1 MEGAARVFAGDFSGS
16 TLLVQADDGQ
26 SAAFVVTPGGIW
38 CRFVYLSGVIT
49 EITEAGD
56 MLRCRLADPTGAFN
70 LVIGGRNSPLA
81 EEFRKIPVP
90 SFVTV
95 TGRAQLYRRNETV
108 DLSIRPDHVVVVD
121 RAVRDQ
127 WTLAT
132 AKATLGQLEQVQL
145 ARQGRCTDKNIL
157 IAHRHYAHTAEQLQR
172 LAEMIDCAVQS
183 IKPTKPGSPNASD
196 APIQSEVISLHV
208 RELVIEIMKSTSS
221 PRGIAI
227 EEIISQA
234 GEQGIVTAEVLSA
247 IESLIVEDEC
257 YQPQKG
263 FVKPL

>member
-16 TLLVQADDGQ
+16 TLSVQADDGQ
-26 SAAFVVTPGGIW
+26 SAAFVVTPCGIW
-38 CRFVYLSGVIT
+38 CRFVYLSGAMT

-56 MLRCRLADPTGAFN
+56 MLRCRLADPTGVFN
-70 LVIGGRNSPLA
+70 LVIGGRNSLLA
-81 EEFRKIPVP
+81 EQFRKIPVP

-95 TGRAQLYRRNETV
+95 SGRAQLYRRNNTV
-108 DLSIRPDHVVVVD
+108 DLSIRPDHVIVVD
-121 RAVRDQ
+121 REVRDQ

-132 AKATLGQLEQVQL
+132 AKATLGQLEQVNL
-145 ARQGRCTDKNIL
+145 ARQGRCTDEHIL
-157 IAHRHYAHTAEQLQR
+157 KAYRHYAHTAEQLQA
-172 LAEMIDCAVQS
+172 LADMIGSAVQS
-183 IKPTKPGSPNASD
+183 IKPTVPGSPI
-196 APIQSEVISLHV
+196 PSEVTRSHV
-208 RELVIEIMKSTSS
+208 RELVMEIMKSTSS

-234 GEQGIVTAEVLSA
+234 VKQGIVKTEVLSA
-247 IESLIVEDEC
+247 IESLIIDDEC

>member
-16 TLLVQADDGQ
+16 TLSVPDDDGQ
-26 SAAFVVTPGGIW
+26 SPAWVVTPGAAW
-38 CRFVYLSGVIT
+38 CRQVFLAGAVT
-49 EITEAGD
+49 EITEDGD

-81 EEFRKIPVP
+81 EQFRKIPVP

-95 TGRAQLYRRNETV
+95 TGRAQLYRRNDKV
-108 DLSIRPDHVVVVD
+108 DLSVRPDHVVVVD

-132 AKATLGQLEQVQL
+132 AEATLGRLEQVRL
-145 ARQGRCTDKNIL
+145 AVQGQCTDNHIL
-157 IAHRHYAHTAEQLQR
+157 TAHRHYAHTAEHLNA
-172 LAEMIDCAVQS
+172 LADITGCAIQS
-183 IKPTKPGSPNASD
+183 IKPQEIIAAIQSD
-196 APIQSEVISLHV
+196 A
-208 RELVIEIMKSTSS
+208 RELVMEIMKGTNS
-221 PRGIAI
+221 PRGIAV

-234 GEQGIVTAEVLSA
+234 GEHGIAQADVLAA
-247 IESLIVEDEC
+247 IEALIVDDEC

-263 FVKPL
+263 FVKLL

>member
-16 TLLVQADDGQ
+16 TLSVQDPDGQ
-26 SAAFVVTPGGIW
+26 SAAWVVTPGAAW
-38 CRFVYLSGVIT
+38 CRQVYLAGAVT
-49 EITEAGD
+49 EVTENGD
-56 MLRCRLADPTGAFN
+56 MLLCRLADPTGAFT

-81 EEFRKIPVP
+81 GQVRNIPVP

-95 TGRAQLYRRNETV
+95 TGRAQLYRRNDTV

-132 AKATLGQLEQVQL
+132 AEATLGRLEQVRL
-145 ARQGRCTDKNIL
+145 ALQGRSNDAEIL
-157 IAHRHYAHTAEQLQR
+157 VAFRHYANTPEQLHA
-172 LAEMIDCAVQS
+172 LAEMIGSAVQS
-183 IKPTKPGSPNASD
+183 IRPVEPA
-196 APIQSEVISLHV
+196 APVQPAVISRHV
-208 RELVIEIMKSTSS
+208 LELVMEIMKSTSS
-221 PRGIAI
+221 PRGISV
-227 EEIISQA
+227 EEIILQA
-234 GEQGIVTAEVLSA
+234 GERGIAPAEVLSA
-247 IESLIVEDEC
+247 IESLIVDDEC

>member
-16 TLLVQADDGQ
+16 TLSVQADDGQ
-26 SAAFVVTPGGIW
+26 SAAWVVTPGAIW
-38 CRFVYLSGVIT
+38 CRFVYLSGAMT
-49 EITEAGD
+49 EITETGD

-81 EEFRKIPVP
+81 EQFRKIPVP

-95 TGRAQLYRRNETV
+95 TGRAQLYRRNDTV

-132 AKATLGQLEQVQL
+132 AKATLGQLEQVNL
-145 ARQGRCTDKNIL
+145 ARQGRCTDEHIL
-157 IAHRHYAHTAEQLQR
+157 TAYRHYAHTAEQLQA
-172 LAEMIDCAVQS
+172 LADMIGGAVQS
-183 IKPTKPGSPNASD
+183 IKPTEPGSS
-196 APIQSEVISLHV
+196 IQSEVIQSHV
-208 RELVIEIMKSTSS
+208 RELVMEIMKSTSS
-221 PRGIAI
+221 PRGITI

-234 GEQGIVTAEVLSA
+234 GEQGIVKAEVLSA

>member
-1 MEGAARVFAGDFSGS
+1 MEGAVRVFAGDFSGS
-16 TLLVQADDGQ
+16 TLSVQADDGQ
-26 SAAFVVTPGGIW
+26 SAAWVVTPGAGW
-38 CRFVYLSGVIT
+38 CRLVYLAGVIT
-49 EITEAGD
+49 EVTEAGD

-81 EEFRKIPVP
+81 EQFRKISIP

-95 TGRAQLYRRNETV
+95 TGRAQLYHRNDAV
-108 DLSIRPDHVVVVD
+108 DLTIRPVHVVVVD
-121 RAVRDQ
+121 RSIRDQ

-132 AKATLGQLEQVQL
+132 AEATLGRLEQVHL
-145 ARQGRCTDKNIL
+145 ARQGRCMDDHIL
-157 IAHRHYAHTAEQLQR
+157 TAHRHYAHNTEQLQA
-172 LAEMIDCAVQS
+172 LADMIGSAVQS
-183 IKPTKPGSPNASD
+183 IKPPESTEPI
-196 APIQSEVISLHV
+196 APIPSDV
-208 RELVIEIMKSTSS
+208 REQVMEIMKCSSS

-234 GEQGIVTAEVLSA
+234 GKQGIVKAEVLSA

>member
-16 TLLVQADDGQ
+16 TLSIQDDDGQ
-26 SAAFVVTPGGIW
+26 SAAWVVTPGAAW
-38 CRFVYLSGVIT
+38 CRFVYLAGAIT
-49 EITEAGD
+49 EVTENGD
-56 MLRCRLADPTGAFN
+56 MLRCRLADSTGAFN
-70 LVIGGRNSPLA
+70 LVIGGRNSPLT
-81 EEFRKIPVP
+81 EQFRKIPVP

-95 TGRAQLYRRNETV
+95 TGRAQIYRRNDTV
-108 DLSIRPDHVVVVD
+108 FLSIRPDHVVVVD

-132 AKATLGQLEQVQL
+132 AEATLGRLEQVHL
-145 ARQGRCTDKNIL
+145 AMQGRCTDDHIL
-157 IAHRHYAHTAEQLQR
+157 TAHRHYAHTTEQLHT
-172 LAEMIDCAVQS
+172 LADMIGCAVQS
-183 IKPTKPGSPNASD
+183 IKPTEPTTPIESD
-196 APIQSEVISLHV
+196 V
-208 RELVIEIMKSTSS
+208 RELVMEIMKGTSS

-234 GEQGIVTAEVLSA
+234 GDRGIAKAEVLSA

-263 FVKPL
+263 FVKTL

>member
-16 TLLVQADDGQ
+16 TLSVQANDGE
-26 SAAFVVTPGGIW
+26 SAAWVVTPGAAW
-38 CRFVYLSGVIT
+38 CRLVYLAGALT
-49 EITEAGD
+49 EITEFGD

-81 EEFRKIPVP
+81 EQVKKIPVP

-95 TGRAQLYRRNETV
+95 TGRAQLYRRNDTV
-108 DLSIRPDHVVVVD
+108 DLSVRPDNVVVVD

-132 AKATLGQLEQVQL
+132 AEATLGRLGQIHSALLGTCSDEYVL
-145 ARQGRCTDKNIL
+145 TAY
-157 IAHRHYAHTAEQLQR
+157 RHYGNTPEQLQA
-172 LAEMIDCAVQS
+172 LADIVSCAVQS
-183 IKPTKPGSPNASD
+183 IKPT
-196 APIQSEVISLHV
+196 APAAPLAAEVIPSHV
-208 RELVIEIMKSTSS
+208 RELVMEIMKGSSS
-221 PRGIAI
+221 PRGIAV
-227 EEIISQA
+227 EEIIRLA
-234 GEQGIVTAEVLSA
+234 GVQGIGKADVLST

>member
-16 TLLVQADDGQ
+16 TLSVQDDDGQ
-26 SAAFVVTPGGIW
+26 NAPWVVTPGAAW
-38 CRFVYLSGVIT
+38 CRNVFIAGVVT
-49 EITEAGD
+49 EVAENGD
-56 MLRCRLADPTGAFN
+56 MLRCRVADPTGVFD
-70 LVIGGRNSPLA
+70 LVIGGRNSALA
-81 EEFRKIPVP
+81 EQFRKTPVP

-95 TGRAQLYRRNETV
+95 TGRAQLYRRHHRV
-108 DLSIRPDHVVVVD
+108 DLTIRPDHMVVVD

-132 AKATLGQLEQVQL
+132 AEATLGRLEQILL
-145 ARQGRCTDKNIL
+145 ALQGRCKDSNIL
-157 IAHRHYAHTAEQLQR
+157 VAHRHYCPDTKQLHT
-172 LAEMIDCAVQS
+172 LAEMVACAVQS
-183 IKPTKPGSPNASD
+183 IKPVEPAVPVPPD
-196 APIQSEVISLHV
+196 VIPSHLT
-208 RELVIEIMKSTSS
+208 ELVMEIMKGASS
-221 PRGIAI
+221 PRGIAV

-234 GEQGIVTAEVLSA
+234 GERGIAPADVLSA